1 MIRAD
6 APPLILAS
14 ASAARRA
21 LCEAVGLPVTVEP
34 ARVDEASVKESLAA
48 DGASAAIVAETLAD
62 LKAASVARRHPD
74 AVVIGADQMLE
85 CAGVWFDKPPDRAHA
100 SAQLQALS
108 GKTHTLWS
116 AVVLHR
122 GGQRIWHTVE
132 RADLTMRP
140 LSRATID
147 TYLDAAGVA
156 VLSSVGAYQ
165 IEALGQHLFTR
176 IVGDQSTILGLPM
189 LPLLG
194 FLRQHGVVV

>member
-14 ASAARRA
+14 ASTTRQA
-21 LCEAVGLPVTVEP
+21 LCAAAGLPVTVVP
-34 ARVDEASVKESLAA
+34 ARVDETSVKESLAA
-48 DGASAAIVAETLAD
+48 DGATAAIVAETLAD
-62 LKAASVARRHPD
+62 LKAASVARKNPQ
-74 AVVIGADQMLE
+74 AIVIGADQMLD

-100 SAQLQALS
+100 HAQLQALA

-122 GGQRIWHTVE
+122 GGHRIWHTVE
-132 RADLTMRP
+132 RADLTMRA
-140 LSRATID
+140 LSRETID
-147 TYLDAAGVA
+147 TYLDAAGDA
-156 VLSSVGAYQ
+156 VLGSVGAYQ
-165 IEALGQHLFTR
+165 VEALGQHLFTR
-176 IVGDQSTILGLPM
+176 IQGDHTTILGLPM